1 MRVVTMLVTL
11 GLLQNAPSLDAT
23 LEVMSSYLTAYEA
36 RLSELMAD
44 EAMQQSRP
52 NYVGAYGSS
61 AATAWRKWTAE
72 IAFMRL
78 PGEGAWLG
86 YRNVIVVDGRRV
98 RDDSARLQTL
108 LARGPNEEKRALD
121 LALASARFNLG
132 LPRTTNVPTLPLE
145 FVHPRHRDRLKYK
158 LEGIE
163 RVNGRQLRRLS
174 FQEHVRP
181 TLIRDPDGRDILS
194 RGSVW
199 IEEGTG
205 QIFEAEVLMVAGDDP
220 RGPEA
225 SLRVSFAL
233 QPGFDILLPVRMR
246 ETFPFRSGQ
255 GTSDARYRNF
265 RRVGTSA
272 RIVPPS

>member
-1 MRVVTMLVTL
+1 MRTAALILVL
-11 GLLQNAPSLDAT
+11 GALRSAPSLEAT
-23 LEVMSSYLTAYEA
+23 LEAVFSYVVAYEA
-36 RLSELMAD
+36 RLTELIAD

-52 NYVGAYGSS
+52 
-61 AATAWRKWTAE
+61 AAFAVAAGRTQRKWTSE

-78 PGEGAWLG
+78 PGDGPWLG

-98 RDDSARLQTL
+98 REDSARLQTL

-132 LPRTTNVPTLPLE
+132 LPRTTNMPTLPLE
-145 FVHPRHRDRLKYK
+145 FVHPRHRDRLTFK
-158 LEGIE
+158 LEGMD
-163 RVNGRQLRRLS
+163 RVNGRSLRRLS

-181 TLIRDPDGRDILS
+181 TLIRDPEGPDILS

-205 QIFEAEVLMVAGDDP
+205 RIFEAEVRMVAGDDP
-220 RGPEA
+220 SGPEA
-225 SLRVSFAL
+225 SLRVSFAP

-246 ETFPFRSGQ
+246 ETFPLGSGL
-255 GTSDARYRNF
+255 GTSDARYSNF
-265 RRVGTSA
+265 RRFATTA
-272 RIVPPS
+272 RLVPQP